1 MYNYTLKQGELMP
14 KDELFKLDNFT
25 KSYLVEKKV
34 LNIAKNTIMAYESVL
49 NSFYEYYTLHY
60 DKISLE
66 AIDRVF
72 IINYLESL
80 ALSINSKNLHIVV
93 LKNFFKYLQSH
104 FYPQSDFKSRL
115 EQLTAKAQKKE
126 PISLSKNEYEK
137 VMLYFSKEQGK
148 KKRSFFSYRNN
159 LLLKLLLLS
168 GVRASELLGITFPKI
183 ALLTFRDT
191 NEPIYKI
198 AILGK
203 GNKERYVYV
212 PTEAIC
218 EELEYLKAY
227 GEEHQLVTE
236 HIAITKEGR
245 VLLRSELYKL
255 VESFLKNMNISK
267 RGVHML
273 RHSFGKHL
281 VQKNVN
287 LSTIKELMGHENIQT
302 TMIYARSDEDSMI
315 SAIR

>member
-1 MYNYTLKQGELMP
+1 MP
-14 KDELFKLDNFT
+14 KDELFKLNNFT
-25 KSYLVEKKV
+25 KRYLNEKKV
-34 LNIAKNTIMAYESVL
+34 LNIAKNTFITYERVL

-137 VMLYFSKEQGK
+137 VMLYFLKEQGK

-183 ALLTFRDT
+183 ALLTFSDT
-191 NEPIYKI
+191 NELIYKI

-212 PTEAIC
+212 PTEAIK
-218 EELEYLKAY
+218 EELAYLKAY
-227 GEEHQLVTE
+227 GEEHHLVTE

-302 TMIYARSDEDSMI
+302 TMIYARSDEESMI
-315 SAIR
+315 RAVL

>member
-1 MYNYTLKQGELMP
+1 MP

-25 KSYLVEKKV
+25 KSYLNEKKV
-34 LNIAKNTIMAYESVL
+34 LNIAKNTIIAYKSVL
-49 NSFYEYYTLHY
+49 NSFYEYYTLYY

-148 KKRSFFSYRNN
+148 TKRSFFNYRNN

-168 GVRASELLGITFPKI
+168 GVRAVS
-183 ALLTFRDT
+183 
-191 NEPIYKI
+191 Y
-198 AILGK
+198 
-203 GNKERYVYV
+203 
-212 PTEAIC
+212 
-218 EELEYLKAY
+218 
-227 GEEHQLVTE
+227 
-236 HIAITKEGR
+236 
-245 VLLRSELYKL
+245 
-255 VESFLKNMNISK
+255 
-267 RGVHML
+267 
-273 RHSFGKHL
+273 
-281 VQKNVN
+281 
-287 LSTIKELMGHENIQT
+287 
-302 TMIYARSDEDSMI
+302 
-315 SAIR
+315 